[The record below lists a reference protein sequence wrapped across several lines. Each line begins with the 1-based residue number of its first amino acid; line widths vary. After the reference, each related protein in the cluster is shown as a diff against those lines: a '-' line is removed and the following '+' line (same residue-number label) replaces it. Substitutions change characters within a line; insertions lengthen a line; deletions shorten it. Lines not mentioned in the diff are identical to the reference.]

1 MNEKKYEIDM
11 SRGPML
17 MNLLRFAMPLLL
29 TGVLQLFYNAADIVV
44 VGRFSGSDSL
54 AAVGST
60 GSAVNLIINIFTGLS
75 VGTAVAVSKAF
86 GANDVKELSRTVH
99 TSFLLSIILGI
110 FVGVLGFFISKP
122 LLHAMGTPDN
132 VMPKASLYLKIYFAG
147 MPLNMIYVF
156 GTAILRSVGDTKRP
170 LYYSAVSG
178 ILNIVLNL
186 IFVIFF
192 KMDVAGVATA
202 TIIAQALSGILVIK
216 CLTNSV
222 SSYRVDIKSLKIH
235 KDELL
240 LMIRIGLPAGL
251 QGTVFSLSN
260 VVIQSSVNLFG
271 SVIMAGNAAAANL
284 EGFIYISM
292 NSLYHA
298 ALTMS
303 GQNYGAGNFK
313 RIKHGTLLC
322 STVVTCI
329 GLSLGM
335 LFLVFGR
342 QMLGIY
348 STDPAVISAGM
359 DRAKI
364 IFSTYFLCGL
374 MEAMVGSLRGLGY
387 SVMPMIVSLL
397 GACGLRLLWIFTIFA
412 ADKTTSVL
420 YLSYPV
426 SWFITT
432 SVHLICLVFAL
443 RKRRREYELSAN
455 QI

>member
-1 MNEKKYEIDM
+1 MNKKRYEIDM
-11 SRGPML
+11 SHGPML
-17 MNLLRFAMPLLL
+17 MNILRFALPLML
-29 TGVLQLFYNAADIVV
+29 TGILQLFYNAADIVV

-60 GSAVNLIINIFTGLS
+60 GSAVNLIVNIFMGLS
-75 VGTAVAVSKAF
+75 VGTAMVVSKAF
-86 GANDVKELSRTVH
+86 GANDVKELSKTVH
-99 TSFLLSIILGI
+99 TSFLLSVILGV
-110 FVGVLGFFISKP
+110 FVAVLGFFISKP

-132 VMPKASLYLKIYFAG
+132 VMPKASLYLKIFFAG
-147 MPLNMIYVF
+147 MPFNMIYVF

-178 ILNIVLNL
+178 ILNIILNL
-186 IFVIFF
+186 IFVINF

-202 TIIAQALSGILVIK
+202 TIIAQAFSGILVIK
-216 CLTNSV
+216 CLTGTV
-222 SSYRVDIKSLKIH
+222 APYRVNIKRLAIH
-235 KDELL
+235 KNELL
-240 LMIRIGLPAGL
+240 SMIRVGLPAGL

-271 SVIMAGNAAAANL
+271 SVVMAGNAAALNL

-313 RIKHGTLLC
+313 RIKHGTVLC
-322 STVVTCI
+322 FAVVTCI
-329 GLSLGM
+329 GLFLGLVF
-335 LFLVFGR
+335 LFFGR
-342 QMLGIY
+342 QLLSIY
-348 STDPAVISAGM
+348 SADPAVISAGM
-359 DRAKI
+359 ERTKI
-364 IFSTYFLCGL
+364 ICSTYFLCGL
-374 MEAMVGSLRGLGY
+374 MEVVVGSLRGLGY
-387 SVMPMIVSLL
+387 SVMPMIVALL

-412 ADKTTSVL
+412 ANKTTTVL

-426 SWFITT
+426 SWLITA
-432 SVHLICLVFAL
+432 SVHFVCFIFAL
-443 RKRRREYELSAN
+443 RKRRREYDLAAA